1 MHKPYAI
8 ANQGFDSDGVYIRF
22 GSSAVRATNEQ
33 IKRMLQQNNGN
44 DEFDSE
50 KSGNQDLS
58 FEELQKRAK
67 LKEVDFSI
75 KALHML
81 KTPDVYNNAAF
92 LVSDQNTTT
101 TKVAIYQ
108 GQ

>member
-1 MHKPYAI
+1 
-8 ANQGFDSDGVYIRF
+8 
-22 GSSAVRATNEQ
+22 
-33 IKRMLQQNNGN
+33 MLQQNNGN

-75 KALHML
+75 KALPML